1 MSGFW
6 LEIFENENG
15 IYICVNRKE
24 LDKIYQKVCHLT
36 KQICLHCGHEDCY
49 ICKKFKFIYK

>member
-6 LEIFENENG
+6 LETFENENG

-36 KQICLHCGHEDCY
+36 KQICLHCGHEDSY
-49 ICKKFKFIYK
+49 ICKKN